1 MIIDQIQQV
10 MRECGQLLLQADR
23 SQAHIEIKGTSNNL
37 VTKYDKAVQE
47 ILQKK
52 LLEIVPGAHFV
63 GEEEAVHESIATGK
77 AFIVDPIDGT
87 ANFVKDYKYSAISVA
102 MTQNGKVE
110 LGLVYNP
117 YLDEMFTA
125 QRGKGAYC
133 NGKPIHVSNQPL
145 KAGLTLYGSALYY
158 PELIDDSFRLLRKA
172 FDRSMDMRRSGSAAL
187 DLCSIA
193 AGRAE
198 LFFELRLYP
207 WDFAAGSLIVQEAG
221 GTVTRVEGGEITL
234 TGPCSVLATGSN
246 VDAGFL
252 RE

>member
-1 MIIDQIQQV
+1 MMLEQIQQV
-10 MRECGQLLLQADR
+10 MRECGQLMLGADR
-23 SQAHIEIKGTSNNL
+23 SHANIETKGTSNNL

-52 LLEIVPGAHFV
+52 LLELVPEAHFV
-63 GEEEAVHESIATGK
+63 GEEEAVHDSIATGK

-87 ANFVKDYKYSAISVA
+87 TNFVKDYKSSVISVA
-102 MTQNGKVE
+102 MTQDGELE
-110 LGLVYNP
+110 LGLVYHP

-125 QRGKGAYC
+125 QRGKGACC
-133 NGKPIHVSNQPL
+133 NGKPIHVSSQPL
-145 KAGLTLYGSALYY
+145 EAGLTLYGSASYY

-172 FDRSMDMRRSGSAAL
+172 FDRSMDIRRSGSAAW
-187 DLCSIA
+187 DLCCIA

-207 WDFAAGSLIVQEAG
+207 WDYAAGTLIVREAG
-221 GTVTRVEGGEITL
+221 GTVTRVEGGDISL
-234 TGPCSVLATGSN
+234 SGPCSILAVGSN